1 MLTNSRRTDKW
12 PTPGRGFLTNSPA
25 PDQQD
30 YKFLTKFNAQGL
42 GEWACL
48 EFTKAYMVIKLSLN
62 NYLRF
67 DGRKIAQV
75 RGQIEVHFHLLGL

>member
-12 PTPGRGFLTNSPA
+12 PTPRQRFFDKFNSPA

-67 DGRKIAQV
+67 DSCKIAQV
-75 RGQIEVHFHLLGL
+75 R